1 MAAAACAELEAHF
14 AGCSSDLDAIAQTL
28 EAGFDKHGLYRRNP
42 AQMLQ
47 RLKALREDLPKVQ
60 EDWRKIMVAK
70 QNVIEAAAK
79 THIPTCRAL
88 KGLCRAT
95 EVPTSGEGQ
104 ESCVTH
110 FEQLSQ
116 EFDKENAAQIAN
128 AMQHAAMLSSKDLEV
143 EVLNTLCCQPAS
155 QEDEKAKERNPS
167 LESAGGE
174 PPGAALQATK
184 HAITEEEFKS
194 VSNVVR
200 GRCKLEECN
209 MLLEQVRRV
218 TLVPVPCGVRAGLC
232 RAPCK
237 SAAPDL
243 LCSMRTVQIISHQK
257 KQNTKRQLAITTS
270 DLAAIGARAT
280 GQTGARC
287 PCTAIDSLLSC
298 SQFGVIPWDGM
309 E

>member
-1 MAAAACAELEAHF
+1 MAAACAELEAHF
-14 AGCSSDLDAIAQTL
+14 ASCSSDLDAIAQTL
-28 EAGFDKHGLYRRNP
+28 ESGFDSHGYYRRNP

-79 THIPTCRAL
+79 THIPTCREL

-95 EVPTSGEGQ
+95 EVPTNGDEPAA
-104 ESCVTH
+104 CVSH

-116 EFDKENAAQIAN
+116 EFDKENAAHIAN
-128 AMQHAAMLSSKDLEV
+128 ALQHAAMLSSKDLEV

-155 QEDEKAKERNPS
+155 GLEDGKAKEKDPS
-167 LESAGGE
+167 PDVACGETQSANM
-174 PPGAALQATK
+174 QATK

-209 MLLEQVRRV
+209 MLLEQVRPRMRGGRPLHV
-218 TLVPVPCGVRAGLC
+218 YLGVKAGLC
-232 RAPCK
+232 CGPCK
-237 SAAPDL
+237 SEAPDL
-243 LCSMRTVQIISHQK
+243 LHLMRAVQIILHQK

-280 GQTGARC
+280 GQTGARQVH
-287 PCTAIDSLLSC
+287 DHVLL
-298 SQFGVIPWDGM
+298 
-309 E
+309 